1 MDLRRRQLALRA
13 LATWPLLCA
22 AVRPAMAA
30 RPDVLTVAAFPA
42 VDQIVRAAL
51 PRWKQLHPQVEIE
64 VLSRQFV
71 DHHTAMTTALSTS
84 GRLPDVMALEIGY
97 VGRFAQ
103 GSGLKDLS
111 AEPFGAERWKD
122 RWVPY
127 AVGQGRNA
135 SGAMV
140 AVPTDIGPGTLLYRQ
155 DLFERAGVSEADLTH
170 SWDTFVEAG
179 RRLKARTGAYLV
191 GHARE
196 LKDIVIR
203 TGLPSGHGLYFDEQ
217 GRAAVHAPR
226 FARAF
231 ELARRVR
238 QERLDARVSNWSNE
252 WTTGL
257 RRGALATQVTGAWLA
272 GHLANWLAPDTRGL
286 WRAASLP
293 EQAAAAYG
301 GAFFALP
308 RRADPAR
315 QAWAWELVRLLT
327 LDRDLQLGAFR
338 AHDAFP
344 ALLATHDDPFFDEP
358 LAFLGGQRAR
368 VLWREAA
375 RRITPVAVHRH
386 DAFADEVVNTE
397 LDKVLDR
404 GKAIDTALADAQ
416 RLLDKRARR

>member
-1 MDLRRRQLALRA
+1 
-13 LATWPLLCA
+13 
-22 AVRPAMAA
+22 
-30 RPDVLTVAAFPA
+30 
-42 VDQIVRAAL
+42 
-51 PRWKQLHPQVEIE
+51 
-64 VLSRQFV
+64 
-71 DHHTAMTTALSTS
+71 
-84 GRLPDVMALEIGY
+84 
-97 VGRFAQ
+97 
-103 GSGLKDLS
+103 
-111 AEPFGAERWKD
+111 
-122 RWVPY
+122 
-127 AVGQGRNA
+127 
-135 SGAMV
+135 V

-155 DLFERAGVSEADLTH
+155 DLFERAGVSEGDLTQ
-170 SWDTFVEAG
+170 SWDTFVDAG

-203 TGLPSGHGLYFDEQ
+203 TGLPSGHGLYFDSQ
-217 GRAAVHAPR
+217 GRAGVDSPR

-286 WRAASLP
+286 WRAAALP

-308 RRADPAR
+308 RRADPSR
-315 QAWAWELVRLLT
+315 QAWAWELVQLLT
-327 LDRDLQLGAFR
+327 LDRDMQLAAFR

-344 ALLATHDDPFFDEP
+344 ALLATHDDPFFEEP
-358 LAFLGGQRAR
+358 IAFLGGQRAR

-397 LDKVLDR
+397 LDRVLDR

-416 RLLDKRARR
+416 RLLDKHIGIGWKRGICVQEQQHSAACYSGPRIHLSGPTTGRFYNDIGKSGCATHGIVITTAIGQYQLDTTLAQRRQAAQRGLNMLCLVKHRQNNRYHRLRHVAAPTYSA